1 MGTVAS
7 DRVYQL
13 YVHLANIEPP
23 IWRRLIVPGQV
34 TLFSFHR
41 MLQVVMGWEN
51 SHLHQFIVGTMY
63 YGEPD
68 PDVAHEIKDDRRTR
82 LRTIAHQTG
91 ESFLYDYDFGDSWRH
106 VIMVEDIQSGTQ
118 KQIAP
123 RCLDGARACPPEDC
137 GGVPGYEYLLETLR
151 NPHHRE
157 HSEMSRWVGG
167 HFDPEL
173 FSLQAAN
180 SALAIL

>member
-1 MGTVAS
+1 MGTVAT
-7 DRVYQL
+7 DTVYQL
-13 YVHLANIEPP
+13 HVQLAEIEPP
-23 IWRRLIVPGQV
+23 IWRRLIVPGQM

-51 SHLHQFIVGTMY
+51 YHLHQFIVGTAY

-68 PDVAHEIKDDRRTR
+68 PDFAYGMKDDRRIR
-82 LRTIAHQTG
+82 LRNIAQQVG
-91 ESFLYDYDFGDSWRH
+91 ESFLYEYDFGDSWRH
-106 VIMVEDIQSGTQ
+106 VITVEDIQPGTQ
-118 KQIAP
+118 EQTTP
-123 RCLDGARACPPEDC
+123 RCLAGARACPPEDC
-137 GGVPGYEYLLETLR
+137 GGVGGYDYLLETLH
-151 NPHHRE
+151 NPHHPE
-157 HSEMSRWVGG
+157 HTEMCEWVGE